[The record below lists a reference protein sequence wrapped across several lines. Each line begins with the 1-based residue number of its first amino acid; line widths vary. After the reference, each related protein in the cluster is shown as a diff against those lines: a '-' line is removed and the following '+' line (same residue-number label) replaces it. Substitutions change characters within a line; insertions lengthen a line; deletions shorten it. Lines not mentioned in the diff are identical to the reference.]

1 MCSKAVGLRQINW
14 TRNAYLDILLH
25 DFQAFKRIPQSG
37 GLRRSIIQDFASLSG
52 FGGRCFV
59 RYSWEE
65 IVGLGQHT

>member
-1 MCSKAVGLRQINW
+1 LQ
-14 TRNAYLDILLH
+14 

-37 GLRRSIIQDFASLSG
+37 GLRRSIIQGFASLSG

-59 RYSWEE
+59 RYSWEG